1 MSLGTI
7 LFETWLV
14 KGEIQQEF
22 ISTNDQPAD
31 VLTKA
36 ATVDKI
42 EWFKKQKDYK
52 LRGVLEINL

>member
-1 MSLGTI
+1 MQVRHHLI
-7 LFETWLV
+7 RDLV
-14 KGEIQQEF
+14 SEGEIQVEF

-31 VLTKA
+31 VLTKV

>member
-1 MSLGTI
+1 M
-7 LFETWLV
+7 
-14 KGEIQQEF
+14 KGEIQLEF
-22 ISTNDQPAD
+22 ISTNDQPAY